1 MTTSIY
7 LVEDH
12 PLVQRIL
19 SEVLKRLLKMHVA
32 GVSTTGQKALHQIPT
47 QWVDL
52 VLIDVSLPDM
62 DGIDLVKHLHRQQPA
77 LPCVMLSAHQE
88 HCYVQRAIAAG
99 ARGYIAKGNPLELED
114 AIGQVLQGVVYL
126 SEPLRQQQQEHHQA

>member
-1 MTTSIY
+1 MTTNIY
-7 LVEDH
+7 IVEDH

-32 GVSTTGQKALHQIPT
+32 GMATSGQEALNQLPI

-52 VLIDVSLPDM
+52 VLVDVSLPDM
-62 DGIDLVKHLHRQQPA
+62 DGIDLVKQLHRQRPS

-88 HCYVQRAIAAG
+88 ISYVQRALAAG
-99 ARGYIAKGNPLELED
+99 ARGYIAKGNPLELKD
-114 AIGQVLQGVVYL
+114 AIGQVLEGVIYL
-126 SEPLRQQQQEHHQA
+126 SEPLRQQQEAYHQA